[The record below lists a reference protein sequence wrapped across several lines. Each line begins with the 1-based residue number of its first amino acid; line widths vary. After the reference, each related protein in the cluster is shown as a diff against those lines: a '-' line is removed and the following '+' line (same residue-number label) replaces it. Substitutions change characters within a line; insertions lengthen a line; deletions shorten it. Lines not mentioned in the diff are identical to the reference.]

1 VNKQLTTI
9 GELPLSAREA
19 YWKGIRQI
27 VKPSKGEKMSII
39 KDIETCHKVF
49 VQNPTRDNIIE
60 WVNGITKYIL
70 NKEDKTKD
78 GLLVYPDG
86 LEDIKDD
93 EWVST
98 SEFSYRYPRFCYP
111 GSLSTYLRKDENFL
125 DWCGKLH
132 NGKFYVQHHK
142 AIQYLSI
149 YGKCRF
155 RSRARKILDNS
166 NL

>member
-1 VNKQLTTI
+1 
-9 GELPLSAREA
+9 
-19 YWKGIRQI
+19 
-27 VKPSKGEKMSII
+27 MSITQDI
-39 KDIETCHKVF
+39 KTCQKNF
-49 VQNPTRDNIIE
+49 VAYPSSHTMHL
-60 WVNGITKYIL
+60 WVCEITKYIL
-70 NKEDKTKD
+70 QKEDKDDKSKE

-93 EWVST
+93 EWVTT

-155 RSRARKILDNS
+155 RSRARKILS
-166 NL
+166 NENL